1 MTDNVVLDMLIDFSL
16 LSLLAFG
23 GMTAVLPELQ
33 RVVIDKNVWLDQ
45 RTFTDL
51 YSMGYAMPG
60 PNVLIGTMIGFYL
73 AGAWGALVATLALTL
88 PAAVMTYFIAKVWHD
103 FRESHLRRAIQR
115 GLLPIT
121 VGLTFAGGY
130 LVTRGS
136 NDSWLAYALTAVTI
150 AVVLR
155 TTLHPLWMIGA
166 GAVLG
171 LLGWV

>member
-1 MTDNVVLDMLIDFSL
+1 MIDNVVLGMLLDFSL

-33 RVVIDKNVWLDQ
+33 RVVIDQNAWVDQ

-73 AGAWGALVATLALTL
+73 AGAWGAFVATLALTL
-88 PAAVMTYFIAKVWHD
+88 PAATMTYFIAKIWHD
-103 FRESHLRRAIQR
+103 FRESHWRRTIQR

-130 LVTRGS
+130 LVAGGA
-136 NDSWLAYALTAVTI
+136 NESWVAYALTAVTI
-150 AVVLR
+150 LVVLR
-155 TTLHPLWMIGA
+155 SAIHPLWMIAVGA
-166 GAVLG
+166 GLG
-171 LLGWV
+171 WLGWV